1 MCLNFLIFNA
11 PAFYW
16 TTFHPSFVPP
26 AQHRRH
32 PNPTALLWPQ
42 KHAFWSLQIFKGKC
56 KTYVE
61 TTGNVRS
68 LVNDRHMSLPS
79 FLEVRTHEGS

>member
-11 PAFYW
+11 LAFYW
-16 TTFHPSFVPP
+16 ITFHPSFVPP
-26 AQHRRH
+26 AQHHRH

-42 KHAFWSLQIFKGKC
+42 KHAFWSLQKFKGKC

-61 TTGNVRS
+61 TIGNVRS